1 MSIGFRCDK
10 ARVPCREFHPLL
22 SHKEKVM
29 KRRSSIF
36 AVAVVCFALAG
47 SMFADSSAL
56 VGTWKLNLDKSKYP
70 AGHLP
75 KSLTRTVSA
84 DGDNL
89 TYKFDGV
96 GADGTAYSFSFT
108 CKLDGKDVEVT
119 GTGTPYGADHIAI
132 KQVNSHM
139 TSATLKKGDKIVGTT
154 SATVSHDGKTATLT
168 SKGTD
173 ADGKPQKSVSVYDK
187 Q

>member
-1 MSIGFRCDK
+1 
-10 ARVPCREFHPLL
+10 
-22 SHKEKVM
+22 M
-29 KRRSSIF
+29 KRSFSIF
-36 AVAVVCFALAG
+36 AVAVVCLALAG
-47 SMFADSSAL
+47 SMFADSTAW
-56 VGTWKLNLDKSKYP
+56 VGTWKLNLDKSKYA
-70 AGHLP
+70 AGQAP

-96 GADGTAYSFSFT
+96 GPDGAAFSFSFT
-108 CKLDGKDVEVT
+108 SKLDGKDAEVN
-119 GTGTPYGADHIAI
+119 GTGVPYGADHIAI

-139 TSATLKKGDKIVGTT
+139 TSATLKKGGKIVGTS
-154 SATVSHDGKTATLT
+154 SATVSHDGKTVTLT

-173 ADGKPQKSVSVYDK
+173 ANGKPVKSMSIYDK

>member
-1 MSIGFRCDK
+1 
-10 ARVPCREFHPLL
+10 
-22 SHKEKVM
+22 M
-29 KRRSSIF
+29 KRISSIRFSIF
-36 AVAVVCFALAG
+36 AVAVVCLALAG
-47 SMFADSSAL
+47 SMFADSKAF

-70 AGHLP
+70 AGMAP

-84 DGDNL
+84 DGDSV

-96 GADGTAYSFSFT
+96 AADGSAVNFGFT
-108 CKLDGKDVEVT
+108 VKYDGKDVEIT
-119 GTGTPYGADHIAI
+119 GSGTPYGADHIAI

-139 TSATLKKGDKIVGTT
+139 STATLKKGDKIVGTT
-154 SATVSHDGKTATLT
+154 TATVSHDGKTATLN

-173 ADGKPQKSVSVYDK
+173 ASGKPVKSTAVYDK

>member
-1 MSIGFRCDK
+1 
-10 ARVPCREFHPLL
+10 
-22 SHKEKVM
+22 M

-36 AVAVVCFALAG
+36 AVAVVCLALTG
-47 SMFADSSAL
+47 SMFADSAAL

-70 AGHLP
+70 AGQAP

-96 GADGTAYSFSFT
+96 GSDGAAVNFSFT
-108 CKLDGKDVEVT
+108 LKLDGKDAEVN

-154 SATVSHDGKTATLT
+154 SATVSHDGKLATLT

-173 ADGKPQKSVSVYDK
+173 ANGKPTKSVAIYDK

>member
-1 MSIGFRCDK
+1 
-10 ARVPCREFHPLL
+10 
-22 SHKEKVM
+22 M
-29 KRRSSIF
+29 KRSFSIF
-36 AVAVVCFALAG
+36 AVAVVCLALAG
-47 SMFADSSAL
+47 SMFADSTAF
-56 VGTWKLNLDKSKYP
+56 VGTWKLNLDKSKYA
-70 AGHLP
+70 AGQAP

-96 GADGTAYSFSFT
+96 GPDGAAFSFSFT
-108 CKLDGKDVEVT
+108 SNLDGKDAEVN
-119 GTGTPYGADHIAI
+119 GTGAPYGADHIAI

-139 TSATLKKGDKIVGTT
+139 TSATLKKGGKIVGTT
-154 SATVSHDGKTATLT
+154 SATVSHDGKMLTLT

-173 ADGKPQKSVSVYDK
+173 ANGKPVKSVAVYDK